1 MHVIKLKVPDEFVKQ
16 FPQVDWDSVAER
28 AMKEEYRRLSTM
40 RMLNELF
47 AESELTDDD
56 ALELGKKVNK
66 GLVRRHAT

>member
-16 FPQVDWDSVAER
+16 FPKVNWDSVAER
-28 AMKEEYRRLSTM
+28 AMKEEFRRLSTM

-47 AESELTDDD
+47 AESKITDDD

-66 GLVRRHAT
+66 RLVRRHTT